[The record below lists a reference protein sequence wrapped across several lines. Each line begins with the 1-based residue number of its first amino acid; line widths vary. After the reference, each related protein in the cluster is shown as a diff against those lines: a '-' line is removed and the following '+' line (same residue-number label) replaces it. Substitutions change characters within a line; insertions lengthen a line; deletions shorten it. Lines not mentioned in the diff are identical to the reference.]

1 VVRRS
6 AFTLIELIF
15 AIVIIAITVFSLPML
30 TRITSNN
37 IEDSLVQE
45 AIFAAAASLNEATS
59 YRWDEHSMNDK
70 LLGGIWAKYSKVID
84 TSGADCSPVG
94 SENKRPGHINRQC
107 LKDLSTLPYYSSGA
121 PYSDSLNE
129 AAHGAESIYIGTGGP
144 SAAGYK
150 TLYNSTVS
158 INNNASFQVANDPNI
173 KEVLVTI
180 TNASTNNVVTTLRA
194 YSTNIGEVPYY
205 SKVY

>member
-1 VVRRS
+1 VVRRA

-15 AIVIIAITVFSLPML
+15 AIVIIAITVFSLPMM
-30 TRITSNN
+30 TQITSNN

-45 AIFAAAASLNEATS
+45 AIFAAAAQLNEATS

-70 LLGGIWAKYSKVID
+70 LSATFDPSYSRVVNTPTGGCVAG
-84 TSGADCSPVG
+84 TP
-94 SENKRPGHINRQC
+94 NRRPGHIHRLC
-107 LKDLSTLPYYSSGA
+107 LNDLSTTPFYSTGSVF
-121 PYSDSLNE
+121 SDSLNE
-129 AAHGAESIYIGTGGP
+129 AAHGATSIFIATGGT

-150 TLYNSTVS
+150 TLYNGSVV
-158 INNNASFQVANDPNI
+158 INDNASFQIANDPNI

-180 TNASTNNVVTTLRA
+180 TNASTNNVVTKLRA
-194 YSTNIGEVPYY
+194 YSANVGEVKYA

>member
-1 VVRRS
+1 VVRRT

-15 AIVIIAITVFSLPML
+15 AIVIIAITVFSLPMM
-30 TRITSNN
+30 TQITSNN

-45 AIFAAAASLNEATS
+45 AIFAAAAQLNEATS

-70 LLGGIWAKYSKVID
+70 LTATFDPSYSRVINTTTGGCVAG
-84 TSGADCSPVG
+84 TP
-94 SENKRPGHINRQC
+94 NRRPGHVHRLC
-107 LKDLSTLPYYSSGA
+107 LNDLTTSPFYSTGTVF
-121 PYSDSLNE
+121 SDSLDE
-129 AAHGAESIYIGTGGP
+129 AAHGAESIFIGTEGT

-150 TLYNSTVS
+150 TLYNSTIV

-180 TNASTNNVVTTLRA
+180 TNANTNDVVTKLRA
-194 YSTNIGEVPYY
+194 YSTNIGEVKYA